1 MMTPAD
7 NVGARVGSI

>member
-1 MMTPAD
+1 MTPAD

>member
-7 NVGARVGSI
+7 NVGVKVGSI